1 MPPAPI
7 ATDNPAPAPPTARAD
22 RTDQRILLHLAG
34 RWRLDQRIPE
44 VNEVAALIDH
54 AGADS
59 TKTADRLST
68 ENARRSG
75 SRDGADSIDAADNT
89 DATSQ
94 PLALSFETSAL
105 SDWDS
110 ALVTYVADIERLCAA
125 RNIDCDPSALPEGL
139 RSLLKMARLTA
150 APDESTHDRGPS
162 FLTRIGLDIGD
173 LVRSTGEIMAFFGEG
188 AIAVRH
194 FFAGRAR
201 YRRSELWVI
210 IQESGADA
218 LPIVSLVSFLVG
230 MILGYIG
237 DQQLAQFGARIYVAD
252 LVGLATVI
260 QMGALITGIVLA
272 GRTGAA
278 FAARIGTM
286 QVNEEIDALRTF
298 GIPPMEFL
306 VLPRMVALILMTPL
320 LTLYAD
326 LLGILGGA
334 FVGTVV
340 GGVTLTAY
348 MIQTQAAIGWN
359 HIIQGLIS
367 ATVYGA
373 IVAASGCL
381 RGMQCGRSAA
391 AVGEATTS
399 AVVTSIVFI
408 VIAAAV
414 LTVIFDAVGLSG

>member
-1 MPPAPI
+1 MPPRAQSRD
-7 ATDNPAPAPPTARAD
+7 ATTPANAPPAARAD
-22 RTDQRILLHLAG
+22 GTENRITLHLSG
-34 RWRLDQRIPE
+34 RWRLDQPIPRLTE
-44 VNEVAALIDH
+44 LPAVLDR
-54 AGADS
+54 AGAAPS
-59 TKTADRLST
+59 ETGGQAPALT
-68 ENARRSG
+68 
-75 SRDGADSIDAADNT
+75 IDA
-89 DATSQ
+89 
-94 PLALSFETSAL
+94 SAL

-110 ALVTYVADIERLCAA
+110 ALVTYIAGVERLCTK
-125 RNIDCDPSALPEGL
+125 RGMHCDLSALPAGL
-139 RSLLKMARLTA
+139 LRLLEMASGTA
-150 APDESTHDRGPS
+150 VSDDETHDRGPS
-162 FLTRIGLDIGD
+162 FLARVGLDMAD

-194 FFAGRAR
+194 FVAGRAR
-201 YRRSELWVI
+201 YRRLELWVI

-306 VLPRMVALILMTPL
+306 VLPRMLALILMTPL

-334 FVGTVV
+334 FVGTAV

-348 MIQTQAAIGWN
+348 LVQTQAAIGWN

-399 AVVTSIVFI
+399 AVVTAIVFI

-414 LTVIFDAVGLSG
+414 LTVIFDAIGLSG

>member
-1 MPPAPI
+1 MPQA
-7 ATDNPAPAPPTARAD
+7 PTASDLQASATEPTPTITLTQD
-22 RTDQRILLHLAG
+22 SQGHVALKVAG

-44 VNEVAALIDH
+44 LRELAARLDGIDRS
-54 AGADS
+54 GADS
-59 TKTADRLST
+59 
-68 ENARRSG
+68 
-75 SRDGADSIDAADNT
+75 ADS
-89 DATSQ
+89 SG
-94 PLALSFETSAL
+94 PSLELSFDTQELT
-105 SDWDS
+105 DWDS
-110 ALVTYVADIERLCAA
+110 SLVTFVVGVERLCAD
-125 RNIDCDPSALPEGL
+125 RNIHCDFNALPDGL
-139 RSLLKMARLTA
+139 QRLLEMASLVA
-150 APDESTHDRGPS
+150 APDENPHDRGPS
-162 FLTRIGLDIGD
+162 FLTRIGLDVGD
-173 LVRSTGEIMAFFGEG
+173 LVRSTGEIMTFFGEG

-194 FFAGRAR
+194 FVAGRAR

-348 MIQTQAAIGWN
+348 LVQTQAAIGWN

-399 AVVTSIVFI
+399 AVVTAIVFI

-414 LTVIFDAVGLSG
+414 LTVIFDAIGLSG

>member
-1 MPPAPI
+1 MPREPSA
-7 ATDNPAPAPPTARAD
+7 NNRQAPA
-22 RTDQRILLHLAG
+22 QRSRPAIALVDGTHGRLLLQLIG
-34 RWRLDQRIPE
+34 RWRLDQPVPPIG
-44 VNEVAALIDH
+44 ALS
-54 AGADS
+54 A
-59 TKTADRLST
+59 LL
-68 ENARRSG
+68 
-75 SRDGADSIDAADNT
+75 DGAERRRAEDGNAPPA
-89 DATSQ
+89 Q
-94 PLALSFETSAL
+94 PLAIEFDTEQLI
-105 SDWDS
+105 DWDS
-110 ALVTYVADIERLCAA
+110 ALVTFVAGVERLCAERA
-125 RNIDCDPSALPEGL
+125 IACDPSALPEGL
-139 RSLLKMARLTA
+139 RRLLKMASLIK
-150 APDESTHDRGPS
+150 APENDRHDRGPG
-162 FLTRIGLDIGD
+162 FLKQVGLDVAD
-173 LVRSTGEIMAFFGEG
+173 LMRSTGEIMAFFGEG

-194 FFAGRAR
+194 FLTGRAR

-348 MIQTQAAIGWN
+348 LVQTQAAIGWN

-399 AVVTSIVFI
+399 AVVTAIVFI

>member
-1 MPPAPI
+1 MPTVPL
-7 ATDNPAPAPPTARAD
+7 ATDDHAPESAPSITLVNRPDSGIALR
-22 RTDQRILLHLAG
+22 LAG
-34 RWRLDQRIPE
+34 RWRLDQRIPRLSDLP
-44 VNEVAALIDH
+44 ALID
-54 AGADS
+54 
-59 TKTADRLST
+59 R
-68 ENARRSG
+68 G
-75 SRDGADSIDAADNT
+75 SDDDAKA
-89 DATSQ
+89 ASQ
-94 PLALSFETSAL
+94 PRELSFETSAL
-105 SDWDS
+105 IDWDS
-110 ALVTYVADIERLCAA
+110 ALVTYVAGVERLCAE
-125 RNIDCDPSALPEGL
+125 RNIHVDPSALPEGL
-139 RSLLKMARLTA
+139 RSLLEMASLTA
-150 APDESTHDRGPS
+150 PPDEPEHDRGPS
-162 FLTRIGLDIGD
+162 FLARVGLDIAD

-194 FFAGRAR
+194 FVAGRAR

-348 MIQTQAAIGWN
+348 LVQTQAAIGWN

-399 AVVTSIVFI
+399 AVVTAIVFI

-414 LTVIFDAVGLSG
+414 LTVIFDAIGLSG

>member
-1 MPPAPI
+1 MPRE
-7 ATDNPAPAPPTARAD
+7 PTANGAQASTEAPTPEVTLVD
-22 RTDQRILLHLAG
+22 GATGHLRLQLSG
-34 RWRLDQRIPE
+34 RWRLDQRIPQLS
-44 VNEVAALIDH
+44 EVAALID
-54 AGADS
+54 GADTPKPPPS
-59 TKTADRLST
+59 VR
-68 ENARRSG
+68 
-75 SRDGADSIDAADNT
+75 
-89 DATSQ
+89 
-94 PLALSFETSAL
+94 FETEQL
-105 SDWDS
+105 TDWDS
-110 ALVTYVADIERLCAA
+110 ALVTFVAGVERLCTERGIA
-125 RNIDCDPSALPEGL
+125 CDASALPEGL
-139 RSLLKMARLTA
+139 RRLLEMASLA
-150 APDESTHDRGPS
+150 AGPDDSPLDRGPS
-162 FLTRIGLDIGD
+162 FFTRVGLDIAD
-173 LVRSTGEIMAFFGEG
+173 LMRSTGEIMAFFGEG

-194 FFAGRAR
+194 FFGGRAR

-348 MIQTQAAIGWN
+348 LVQTQAAIGWN

-399 AVVTSIVFI
+399 AVVTAIVFI

-414 LTVIFDAVGLSG
+414 LTVIFDAIGLSG

>member
-1 MPPAPI
+1 LSAAAASLPPSIAIAPGSMREI
-7 ATDNPAPAPPTARAD
+7 RL
-22 RTDQRILLHLAG
+22 RISG
-34 RWRLDQRIPE
+34 RWRIDQILPALSD
-44 VNEVAALIDH
+44 AATLIDK
-54 AGADS
+54 AS
-59 TKTADRLST
+59 ADRQ
-68 ENARRSG
+68 R
-75 SRDGADSIDAADNT
+75 
-89 DATSQ
+89 
-94 PLALSFETSAL
+94 PLERVVFDTTQLA
-105 SDWDS
+105 DWDS
-110 ALVTYVADIERLCAA
+110 ALVTFVAGVDRLCQE
-125 RNIDCDPSALPEGL
+125 RGL
-139 RSLLKMARLTA
+139 RCDASMLPDGLHRLLEMARAVPA
-150 APDESTHDRGPS
+150 ASNTEAPDRGPT
-162 FLTRIGLDIGD
+162 FLTRIGLDLAD
-173 LVRSTGEIMAFFGEG
+173 LVRSTGEIMSFFGEG
-188 AIAVRH
+188 AIAVRR
-194 FFAGRAR
+194 FLSGRAR
-201 YRRSELWVI
+201 YRRSELWLIV
-210 IQESGADA
+210 QESGADA

-286 QVNEEIDALRTF
+286 QVNEEIDALKTF

-306 VLPRMVALILMTPL
+306 VLPRMIALILMTPL

-334 FVGTVV
+334 FVGTAV
-340 GGVTLTAY
+340 GGLTLTAY
-348 MIQTQAAIGWN
+348 LVQTQAAIGWN

-367 ATVYGA
+367 ATAYGA

-399 AVVTSIVFI
+399 AVVTAIVFI

>member
-1 MPPAPI
+1 MSAPS
-7 ATDNPAPAPPTARAD
+7 TAAH
-22 RTDQRILLHLAG
+22 TSPSVALGQGSPSEIQLRIAG
-34 RWRLDQRIPE
+34 RWRLDQILPDL
-44 VNEVAALIDH
+44 ADTASIIDQAR
-54 AGADS
+54 AGGQHQPARVGFD
-59 TKTADRLST
+59 TGELT
-68 ENARRSG
+68 E
-75 SRDGADSIDAADNT
+75 
-89 DATSQ
+89 
-94 PLALSFETSAL
+94 
-105 SDWDS
+105 WDS
-110 ALVTYVADIERLCAA
+110 ALVTYVAGVDRLC
-125 RNIDCDPSALPEGL
+125 RERGLDCDASALPDGL
-139 RSLLKMARLTA
+139 HRLLEMARAVPPATA
-150 APDESTHDRGPS
+150 AKRPDRGPT
-162 FLTRIGLDIGD
+162 FVTRVGLDLGD

-188 AIAVRH
+188 AIAVRR
-194 FFAGRAR
+194 FFGGRAR
-201 YRRSELWVI
+201 YRRSELWLI

-306 VLPRMVALILMTPL
+306 VLPRMIALILMTPL

-334 FVGTVV
+334 FVGTAV
-340 GGVTLTAY
+340 GGLTVTAY
-348 MIQTQAAIGWN
+348 LVQTQAAIGWN

-373 IVAASGCL
+373 VVAASGCL

-399 AVVTSIVFI
+399 AVVTAIVFI

-414 LTVIFDAVGLSG
+414 LTVIFDAIGLSG